1 MKKAILQALLMTA
14 IFFLSWFALSK
25 IDWMTLFKVKKAT
38 ESTEEKLG
46 ELFWDLFRNT
56 EKEVSDSLV
65 LQSIDSIVTRIC
77 DTNRI
82 DRKSI
87 KLHILQK
94 DEVNAFALPGRHLIL
109 FSGLIRKSDNPEE
122 LSGVIGHELGHIE
135 LNHVMQKLVREVGLS
150 VLISMTTGGKGGT
163 EVITETAK
171 FLSTTAFDRELEKE
185 ADLRSVDYLFE
196 AKINPENFAN
206 FLYRMS
212 ALEPDAARYLGW
224 ISTHPESKER
234 AKYIIEYIGNSIEG
248 EISFNPALSQS
259 NWEAVKERLERL
271 F

>member
-1 MKKAILQALLMTA
+1 MQKALFQAFLIAA

-25 IDWMTLFKVKKAT
+25 IDWMTLFNVKKAT
-38 ESTEEKLG
+38 QSTEEKLG

-56 EKEVSDSLV
+56 EREVSDSLV
-65 LQSIDSIVTRIC
+65 VQSVDSIVTRIC
-77 DTNRI
+77 ESNRI

-94 DEVNAFALPGRHLIL
+94 DEVNAFALPGRHLII
-109 FSGLIRKSDNPEE
+109 FSGLILNTDNPEE

-135 LNHVMQKLVREVGLS
+135 LNHVMHKLVREVGLS

-185 ADLRSVDYLFE
+185 ADLKAVDYLLE
-196 AKINPENFAN
+196 ANINPEHLAN

-212 ALEPDAARYLGW
+212 AQEPDTFMYLSW
-224 ISTHPESKER
+224 ISSHPESKER
-234 AKYIIEYIGNSIEG
+234 AAYIIDYISNSIEG
-248 EISFNPALSQS
+248 GVSFDAALSET
-259 NWEAVKERLERL
+259 NWKTLKESLGE
-271 F
+271 